1 MKYCN
6 AKQQYG
12 LNIQSESVYYTEMIF
27 SWKTLKYEQSK
38 V

>member
-6 AKQQYG
+6 AEQQYG
-12 LNIQSESVYYTEMIF
+12 LNIQNQSVYYTKMMF
-27 SWKTLKYEQSK
+27 SLKYEQSK